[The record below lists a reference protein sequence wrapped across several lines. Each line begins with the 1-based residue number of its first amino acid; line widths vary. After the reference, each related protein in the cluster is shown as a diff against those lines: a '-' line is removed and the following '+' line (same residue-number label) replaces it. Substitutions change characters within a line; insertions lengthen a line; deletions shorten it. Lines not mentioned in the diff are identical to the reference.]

1 MSTVKLFL
9 KEKYN
14 LSNYQI
20 AQLVFLLKT
29 LSSELSKMLIM
40 AILFQNHILLY
51 IFALIIMLCL
61 RCTTGGLHFYTYLSC
76 LVASTIYLWLAVVLL
91 PNFILSKTLRL
102 ASLFFSLL
110 ICYYYSPVP
119 SKYRPE
125 YPQSLITRCHSI
137 VCSFIF
143 IYTLILYILP
153 ENQYLTVGFWVVI
166 LHSLQL
172 LVAKIQKKGEC
183 LS

>member
-40 AILFQNHILLY
+40 GILFHKHLSLY
-51 IFALIIMLCL
+51 LFALLIMLCL
-61 RCTTGGLHFYTYLSC
+61 RCTTGGLHFYTYFSC
-76 LVASTIYLWLAVVLL
+76 LAASILYLWLAVVLL
-91 PNFILSKTLRL
+91 PNFILTKTFQL
-102 ASLFFSLL
+102 ASLLLSLL
-110 ICYYYSPVP
+110 TCYYCAPVP

-125 YPQSLITRCHSI
+125 YSQSLINRCRNI

-143 IYTLILYILP
+143 IYTLILYIIP
-153 ENQYLTVGFWVVI
+153 ENQYLQVGFWVII

-172 LVAKIQKKGEC
+172 LVAKIQKKGAC
-183 LS
+183 IN

>member
-1 MSTVKLFL
+1 MSTIKLFL

-14 LSNYQI
+14 LNNYQI

-29 LSSELSKMLIM
+29 LSSEFSKMLIM
-40 AILFQNHILLY
+40 GILFWNHLSHYL
-51 IFALIIMLCL
+51 FALLIMLCL
-61 RCTTGGLHFYTYLSC
+61 RCTTGGLHFYTYFSC
-76 LVASTIYLWLAVVLL
+76 LAASTIYLWLAVVLL
-91 PNFILSKTLRL
+91 PNFMLHKAFQLVGL
-102 ASLFFSLL
+102 LLSLL
-110 ICYYYSPVP
+110 ICYYCSPVP

-125 YPQSLITRCHSI
+125 YPQALITRCRNI

-153 ENQYLTVGFWVVI
+153 ENQYLIIGFWVVI

-172 LVAKIQKKGEC
+172 LVAKIRKKGVC
-183 LS
+183 VN

>member
-1 MSTVKLFL
+1 MSTLKLFL
-9 KEKYN
+9 KEKCN

-29 LSSELSKMLIM
+29 LSSEFSKMLIM
-40 AILFQNHILLY
+40 GIIFRNLLSLY
-51 IFALIIMLCL
+51 LFALLIMLCL

-76 LVASTIYLWLAVVLL
+76 LAASTLYLWLAVVLL
-91 PNFILSKTLRL
+91 PSATLPRTL
-102 ASLFFSLL
+102 QLVSLL
-110 ICYYYSPVP
+110 LSLQICYYCCPVP

-125 YPQSLITRCHSI
+125 YPQTLINRCRNI

-143 IYTLILYILP
+143 MYTLILYILP

-172 LVAKIQKKGEC
+172 LVAKIQKKGVC
-183 LS
+183 VS

>member
-1 MSTVKLFL
+1 MSAIKVFL

-40 AILFQNHILLY
+40 GILFWNHLSLY
-51 IFALIIMLCL
+51 LFALLIMLCL

-76 LVASTIYLWLAVVLL
+76 LAASTLYLWLAVVLL
-91 PNFILSKTLRL
+91 PNFILPKTFQLV
-102 ASLFFSLL
+102 SLLLSLL
-110 ICYYYSPVP
+110 ICYYCCPVP

-125 YPQSLITRCHSI
+125 YPRSHINRCRKT
-137 VCSFIF
+137 VCSFVF
-143 IYTLILYILP
+143 IYTLILYIVP
-153 ENQYLTVGFWVVI
+153 ENQYLQVGLWVII

-172 LVAKIQKKGEC
+172 LVAKIQKKGAC
-183 LS
+183 VR

>member
-1 MSTVKLFL
+1 MSTIKLVL

-29 LSSELSKMLIM
+29 LSSEFSKMLIM
-40 AILFQNHILLY
+40 GILFRNHMLLY

-76 LVASTIYLWLAVVLL
+76 LAASTIYLWLAVVLL
-91 PNFILSKTLRL
+91 PNFMLPKTLRL
-102 ASLFFSLL
+102 ISLLFSLI
-110 ICYYYSPVP
+110 ICYYCCPVP

-125 YPQSLITRCHSI
+125 YPHSLITRCRKT
-137 VCSFIF
+137 VCSFVF
-143 IYTLILYILP
+143 IYTLILYIIP

-172 LVAKIQKKGEC
+172 LVAKIQKKGVC
-183 LS
+183 VN

>member
-91 PNFILSKTLRL
+91 PRMI
-102 ASLFFSLL
+102 
-110 ICYYYSPVP
+110 
-119 SKYRPE
+119 
-125 YPQSLITRCHSI
+125 
-137 VCSFIF
+137 
-143 IYTLILYILP
+143 
-153 ENQYLTVGFWVVI
+153 
-166 LHSLQL
+166 
-172 LVAKIQKKGEC
+172 
-183 LS
+183 